1 MTPGDDERNEA
12 PSDTQVAAAEP
23 APSSG
28 LVMDAT
34 TPPTDGRRLDEEPQ
48 ASDADAQAPAADAHA
63 TDTDGVP
70 PELGAS
76 SVDTNDD
83 QRDAGTDVIPPPVA
97 DTDFAEAAKGDD
109 ETVEESVA
117 HAPVDLS
124 NDAPAV
130 EDKAEEAP
138 RRVTSLVDDDESSD
152 EVPVLD
158 GDSDAKPKAKRRR
171 KKAEEPAGLPKVD
184 DSLMEWYVLKVQSNR
199 EDSIADAIKR
209 RLKIAA
215 VDPHVGEVIVPTE
228 KVLEIK
234 DGKKRVVKRKFY
246 PGYIM
251 LRMELTDDVWF
262 VIRDTPGVGHFLG
275 PAEKP
280 LPMTAQDVE
289 RMLGRTASAETES
302 AVKDAAPRPAIEFA
316 KGDRVVIK
324 EGPFENFEGDVEEVN
339 EDKGT
344 VRVMIQIF
352 GRPTPVDVKYWE
364 VGKVRM

>member
-1 MTPGDDERNEA
+1 MTPGDDDK
-12 PSDTQVAAAEP
+12 SDSPRDPLVAAGEP
-23 APSSG
+23 APSIVGGIGFRVDDVSSG
-28 LVMDAT
+28 
-34 TPPTDGRRLDEEPQ
+34 DE
-48 ASDADAQAPAADAHA
+48 
-63 TDTDGVP
+63 GVP
-70 PELGAS
+70 PNLGRS
-76 SVDTNDD
+76 SVDTHDD
-83 QRDAGTDVIPPPVA
+83 QVDAGEDKIPQAAPKEFSEVA
-97 DTDFAEAAKGDD
+97 KADD
-109 ETVEESVA
+109 ETVDESVA
-117 HAPVDLS
+117 HSPDS
-124 NDAPAV
+124 DDV
-130 EDKAEEAP
+130 EPP
-138 RRVTSLVDDDESSD
+138 RKVTSLIDAFEPAA
-152 EVPVLD
+152 EAAA
-158 GDSDAKPKAKRRR
+158 GEAGEAKPKPKRRR
-171 KKAEEPAGLPKVD
+171 KKAEEPPGLPKVAD
-184 DSLMEWYVLKVQSNR
+184 ELMQWYVLKVQSNR

-209 RLKIAA
+209 RLKIAG
-215 VDPHVGEVIVPTE
+215 VDPHVGEVVVPTE

-275 PAEKP
+275 AAEKP

-289 RMLGRTASAETES
+289 RMLGRTVSTEAEA
-302 AVKDAAPRPAIEFA
+302 AVKEAAPRPAIEFV
-316 KGDRVVIK
+316 KGDRVVIR

>member
-1 MTPGDDERNEA
+1 MTPGDDERDDA
-12 PSDTQVAAAEP
+12 PRDQTVAAGEP
-23 APSSG
+23 APSIVG
-28 LVMDAT
+28 GIGEQV
-34 TPPTDGRRLDEEPQ
+34 GEPF
-48 ASDADAQAPAADAHA
+48 AADE
-63 TDTDGVP
+63 GVP
-70 PELGAS
+70 PELGTS
-76 SVDTNDD
+76 SVDTHDE
-83 QRDAGTDVIPPPVA
+83 QADAGEERLPPAAAEFGEVA
-97 DTDFAEAAKGDD
+97 TADD
-109 ETVEESVA
+109 ETVDEVVA
-117 HAPVDLS
+117 HAPVGDDS
-124 NDAPAV
+124 
-130 EDKAEEAP
+130 P
-138 RRVTSLVDDDESSD
+138 RLTSLVGDGGE
-152 EVPVLD
+152 PVEE
-158 GDSDAKPKAKRRR
+158 GAAEGEAKPKPKRRR
-171 KKAEEPAGLPKVD
+171 KKAEEPPGLPKVD
-184 DSLMEWYVLKVQSNR
+184 DELMQWFVLKVQSNR

-209 RLKIAA
+209 RLKIAG
-215 VDPHVGEVIVPTE
+215 VDPHVGEVVVPTE

-275 PAEKP
+275 AAEKP

-289 RMLGRTASAETES
+289 RMLGRTATAETES
-302 AVKDAAPRPAIEFA
+302 AVKEAAPRPAIEFV

>member
-1 MTPGDDERNEA
+1 MIPGDDEK
-12 PSDTQVAAAEP
+12 SDSPRDPRVAAGEP
-23 APSSG
+23 APSIVGGIGFRVDDLSSG
-28 LVMDAT
+28 
-34 TPPTDGRRLDEEPQ
+34 DE
-48 ASDADAQAPAADAHA
+48 
-63 TDTDGVP
+63 GVP
-70 PELGAS
+70 PKLGES
-76 SVDTNDD
+76 SVDTHDD
-83 QRDAGTDVIPPPVA
+83 QVNAGEEKIPPAAPKGFADVA
-97 DTDFAEAAKGDD
+97 KADD
-109 ETVEESVA
+109 ETVDESVA
-117 HAPVDLS
+117 HSD
-124 NDAPAV
+124 DD
-130 EDKAEEAP
+130 EDSP
-138 RRVTSLVDDDESSD
+138 RKVTSLVDAFEPAA
-152 EVPVLD
+152 EAAAAEA
-158 GDSDAKPKAKRRR
+158 GEAKPKAKRRR
-171 KKAEEPAGLPKVD
+171 KKAEEPPGLPKVD
-184 DSLMEWYVLKVQSNR
+184 DELMHWYVLKVQSNR

-209 RLKIAA
+209 RLKIAG
-215 VDPHVGEVIVPTE
+215 VDPHVGEVVVPTE

-275 PAEKP
+275 AAEKP

-289 RMLGRTASAETES
+289 RMLGRTVSTEAEA
-302 AVKDAAPRPAIEFA
+302 AVKEAAPRPAIEFV
-316 KGDRVVIK
+316 KGDRVVIR

>member
-1 MTPGDDERNEA
+1 MIPGDDEREDA
-12 PSDTQVAAAEP
+12 PRDPSVAAGVP
-23 APSSG
+23 APSVVGGIGMRVHDPNRS
-28 LVMDAT
+28 
-34 TPPTDGRRLDEEPQ
+34 DE
-48 ASDADAQAPAADAHA
+48 
-63 TDTDGVP
+63 GVP
-70 PELGAS
+70 PGLSPS
-76 SVDTNDD
+76 SVDTHDA
-83 QRDAGTDVIPPPVA
+83 QIDAGESMIPPASASDFTEVA
-97 DTDFAEAAKGDD
+97 KADD
-109 ETVEESVA
+109 ETVDESVA
-117 HAPVDLS
+117 H
-124 NDAPAV
+124 
-130 EDKAEEAP
+130 EDDDESP
-138 RRVTSLVDDDESSD
+138 RRVTSLVDEDESPGEEPAVD
-152 EVPVLD
+152 E
-158 GDSDAKPKAKRRR
+158 AKPKTKRRR
-171 KKAEEPAGLPKVD
+171 KKAEEAPGLPKVAD
-184 DSLMEWYVLKVQSNR
+184 ELMQWYVLKVQSNR

-215 VDPHVGEVIVPTE
+215 VDPHVGEVVVPTE

-251 LRMELTDDVWF
+251 LKMELTDDVWF

-275 PAEKP
+275 AAEKP

-289 RMLGRTASAETES
+289 RMLGRTVSAEAES
-302 AVKDAAPRPAIEFA
+302 TVKEAAPRPAIEFV
-316 KGDRVVIK
+316 KGDRVVIR